1 LLLEKGS
8 TTSLQGEE
16 ILTSLLICFHGL
28 KLFKLFLTLF
38 FCADPICRR
47 RKKKKKE
54 STLQINTGLKIE
66 VMVVQTSKGVQFGVG
81 LFFDFC

>member
-1 LLLEKGS
+1 MFPWPETFS
-8 TTSLQGEE
+8 TISN
-16 ILTSLLICFHGL
+16 S
-28 KLFKLFLTLF
+28 F

-54 STLQINTGLKIE
+54 STLQTNTGLKIE